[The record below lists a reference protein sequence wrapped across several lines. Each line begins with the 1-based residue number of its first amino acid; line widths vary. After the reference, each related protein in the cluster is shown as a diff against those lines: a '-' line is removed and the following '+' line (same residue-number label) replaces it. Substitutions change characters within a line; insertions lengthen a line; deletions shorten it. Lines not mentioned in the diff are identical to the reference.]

1 MAVPLGR
8 STLRARPLR
17 IAHVDDDADLR
28 DLVRVALESTADC
41 EVASCAS
48 GREALSVI
56 PAFHPDVIL
65 VDALMP
71 DMDGLQTLRALRG
84 RMSLDA
90 VSVVFATGLDDEDSL
105 RPLRA
110 ECDAVIAKPFD
121 ALTLAGRLVQLRA
134 R

>member
-1 MAVPLGR
+1 MP
-8 STLRARPLR
+8 SPPMR

-28 DLVRVALESTADC
+28 SLVRYVLESTAGC

-56 PAFHPDVIL
+56 PGFHPDLIL
-65 VDALMP
+65 IDAMMP
-71 DMDGLQTLRALRG
+71 GMDGLATVRALRR
-84 RMSLDA
+84 RMSLDD
-90 VSVVFATGLDDEDSL
+90 VSVVFATGLDDEHSL
-105 RPLRA
+105 APLRA

-121 ALTLAGRLVQLRA
+121 ALALAGRLGEIRA

>member
-1 MAVPLGR
+1 MP
-8 STLRARPLR
+8 SPPMR

-28 DLVRVALESTADC
+28 SLVRYVLESTAGC

-56 PAFHPDVIL
+56 PGFHPDLIL
-65 VDALMP
+65 IDAMMP
-71 DMDGLQTLRALRG
+71 GMDGLATVRALR
-84 RMSLDA
+84 RLMSLDD

-105 RPLRA
+105 APLRA

-121 ALTLAGRLVQLRA
+121 ALALAGRLEEIRA

>member
-1 MAVPLGR
+1 MP
-8 STLRARPLR
+8 SSPLR

-28 DLVRVALESTADC
+28 SLVRHVLESTAGW
-41 EVASCAS
+41 EVASFAS

-56 PAFHPDVIL
+56 PGFHPDLIL
-65 VDALMP
+65 MDALMP
-71 DMDGLQTLRALRG
+71 GMDGLETVRALRR
-84 RMSLDA
+84 RMSLDD

-105 RPLRA
+105 APLRA

-121 ALTLAGRLVQLRA
+121 ALALAGRLGEIRA

>member
-1 MAVPLGR
+1 MP
-8 STLRARPLR
+8 SPTMR

-28 DLVRVALESTADC
+28 SLVRYVLESTAGC

-56 PAFHPDVIL
+56 PGFHPDLIL
-65 VDALMP
+65 MDAMMP
-71 DMDGLQTLRALRG
+71 GMDGLETVRALRR
-84 RMSLDA
+84 RMSLDD

-105 RPLRA
+105 APLRA

-121 ALTLAGRLVQLRA
+121 ALALAARLGEIRA

>member
-1 MAVPLGR
+1 MPSPPMRV
-8 STLRARPLR
+8 
-17 IAHVDDDADLR
+17 AHVDDDADLR
-28 DLVRVALESTADC
+28 SLVRHVLESTGGC

-56 PAFHPDVIL
+56 PGFRPDLIL
-65 VDALMP
+65 MDALMP
-71 DMDGLQTLRALRG
+71 DMDGLETVRALRQ
-84 RMSLDA
+84 RMSLDD

-105 RPLRA
+105 APLRA

-121 ALTLAGRLVQLRA
+121 ALALAGRLEEIRA

>member
-1 MAVPLGR
+1 MP
-8 STLRARPLR
+8 SPPMR

-28 DLVRVALESTADC
+28 SLVRYVLESTAGC

-56 PAFHPDVIL
+56 PGFHPDLIL
-65 VDALMP
+65 IDAMMP
-71 DMDGLQTLRALRG
+71 GMDGLETVRALRR
-84 RMSLDA
+84 RMSLDD

-105 RPLRA
+105 APLRA

-121 ALTLAGRLVQLRA
+121 ALALAGRLGEIRA

>member
-1 MAVPLGR
+1 MP
-8 STLRARPLR
+8 SPPMR

-28 DLVRVALESTADC
+28 SLVRYVLESTAGC

-56 PAFHPDVIL
+56 PGFHPDLIL
-65 VDALMP
+65 MDAMMP
-71 DMDGLQTLRALRG
+71 GMDGLETVRALRR
-84 RMSLDA
+84 RMSLDD

-105 RPLRA
+105 APLRA

-121 ALTLAGRLVQLRA
+121 ALALAGRLGEIRA

>member
-1 MAVPLGR
+1 MP
-8 STLRARPLR
+8 SPPMR

-28 DLVRVALESTADC
+28 SLVRYVLESTAGC

-56 PAFHPDVIL
+56 PGFHPDLIL
-65 VDALMP
+65 IDAMMP
-71 DMDGLQTLRALRG
+71 GMDGLETVRALRR
-84 RMSLDA
+84 RMSLDD

-105 RPLRA
+105 APLRA

-121 ALTLAGRLVQLRA
+121 ALALAGRLEEIRA